1 MLTRHVEKAGRL
13 LDPFLADPRIW
24 ELEFARAVSE
34 SSGLAASS
42 EGIVEPGRRTWP
54 LREVATWLVIHADAE
69 RVAELRSISERM
81 TGAAVELSGN
91 GSSRISWEGREEERD
106 PPPGVPLVMIFNFAK
121 SGYRRPATGS
131 SRV

>member
-81 TGAAVELSGN
+81 TGAAVKLSGN
-91 GSSRISWEGREEERD
+91 GSSRISWEGREE
-106 PPPGVPLVMIFNFAK
+106 
-121 SGYRRPATGS
+121 
-131 SRV
+131 